1 VKSLKWLD
9 ENLEKYIL
17 FCLTFVMVVVVSIQV
32 FMRYVLSN
40 SLSWSE
46 ELARYCFIWLIYIGI
61 SYAVKHHRHIKVD
74 AALLLFKDKTKI
86 YFSILSNVL
95 FLIFCV
101 YVVIY
106 GYGIASQLLSF
117 GQTTPALQIPTGVV
131 YLAPPIGMGLAG
143 IRLIQNIVD
152 EIKTIRNFNKNQK
165 IPTNAETTISTLQEK
180 Y

>member
-1 VKSLKWLD
+1 MLKSLKWLD

-17 FCLTFVMVVVVSIQV
+17 FLLSAVMVSVVFVQV
-32 FMRYVLSN
+32 FMRYVMSN

-86 YFSILSNVL
+86 YFSLISNLL

-101 YVVIY
+101 YVAIY
-106 GYGIASQLLSF
+106 GYSIASQLLAF
-117 GQTTPALQIPTGVV
+117 GQTTPALQIPTGIV
-131 YLAPPIGMGLAG
+131 YLAPPVGMGLAG
-143 IRLIQNIVD
+143 IRLIQNIINNVIT
-152 EIKTIRNFNKNQK
+152 IKNFDKTHELPK
-165 IPTNAETTISTLQEK
+165 DAEQNINML
-180 Y
+180 

>member
-1 VKSLKWLD
+1 MLKPLKWLD
-9 ENLEKYIL
+9 ENLEKYIIFL
-17 FCLTFVMVVVVSIQV
+17 LSTVMVVVIFIQV
-32 FMRYVLSN
+32 FMRYVMSN

-61 SYAVKHHRHIKVD
+61 SYAVKRHRHIKVD

-86 YFSILSNVL
+86 YFSLISNIL

-117 GQTTPALQIPTGVV
+117 GQTTPALQIPTGIV
-131 YLAPPIGMGLAG
+131 YLAPPVGMGLAG
-143 IRLIQNIVD
+143 IRLIQNII
-152 EIKTIRNFNKNQK
+152 ENIISIKNFDK
-165 IPTNAETTISTLQEK
+165 TQELPEDVGQNINVI
-180 Y
+180 

>member
-1 VKSLKWLD
+1 MLRTFKWLD

-17 FCLTFVMVVVVSIQV
+17 FLLTLVMVVVVFIQV
-32 FMRYVLSN
+32 FMRYVMEN

-61 SYAVKHHRHIKVD
+61 SYAVKHKRHISVD
-74 AALLLFKDKTKI
+74 AALLLFKDKMKI
-86 YFSILSNVL
+86 VISIISNLL

-106 GYGIASQLLSF
+106 GYGIASQLLAF

-131 YLAPPIGMGLAG
+131 YLAPPVGMALAG
-143 IRLIQNIVD
+143 VRLIQNIINDIRAIKNFDQSNSVSKDVD
-152 EIKTIRNFNKNQK
+152 EEIRV
-165 IPTNAETTISTLQEK
+165 I
-180 Y
+180 

>member
-1 VKSLKWLD
+1 MLKSLKWLD

-17 FCLTFVMVVVVSIQV
+17 FLLSAVMVVVIFVQV
-32 FMRYVLSN
+32 FMRYVMSN

-86 YFSILSNVL
+86 YFSLISNIL
-95 FLIFCV
+95 FLVFCV

-106 GYGIASQLLSF
+106 GYGIASQLLLF
-117 GQTTPALQIPTGVV
+117 GQTTPALQIPTGIV
-131 YLAPPIGMGLAG
+131 YLAPPVGMGLAG
-143 IRLIQNIVD
+143 IRLIQNIIGNFIA
-152 EIKTIRNFNKNQK
+152 IKNYDNNQELPK
-165 IPTNAETTISTLQEK
+165 DVEQNINAI
-180 Y
+180 

>member
-1 VKSLKWLD
+1 MLRSLKWLD

-17 FCLTFVMVVVVSIQV
+17 FFLTLVMVVVVFIQV
-32 FMRYVLSN
+32 FMRYVMEN

-61 SYAVKHHRHIKVD
+61 SYAVKHKRHISVD
-74 AALLLFKDKTKI
+74 AALLLFKDKMKI
-86 YFSILSNVL
+86 VISIISNIL

-106 GYGIASQLLSF
+106 GYGIASQLLAF

-131 YLAPPIGMGLAG
+131 YLAPPVGMALAG
-143 IRLIQNIVD
+143 VRLIQNIINDIRTFKTFDNSNKVSKGVD
-152 EIKTIRNFNKNQK
+152 EKVNVI
-165 IPTNAETTISTLQEK
+165 
-180 Y
+180 